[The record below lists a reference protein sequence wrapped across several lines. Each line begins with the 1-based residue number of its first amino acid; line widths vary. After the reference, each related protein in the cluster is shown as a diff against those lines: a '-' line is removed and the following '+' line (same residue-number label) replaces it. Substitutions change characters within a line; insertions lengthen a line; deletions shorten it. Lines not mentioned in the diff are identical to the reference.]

1 MTELKPKLSVAI
13 CTFNRAESLKECLE
27 SLTKQSFTD
36 FEVIIVDADSTDQTP
51 QVIDN
56 YSQKLKIKKV
66 IETGKGLVK
75 ARDLGWRNSQG
86 EFVSWIDDDVVVS
99 EDWAKA
105 IVKILSENKDI
116 AGVSGPTIINNELL
130 KNRDVFF
137 FYGKKGL
144 IGLLGK
150 FWNYFFLEGQ
160 MNEPGKLFK
169 SGAWS
174 PGANFAQSFQI
185 QGLKDVDYL
194 EACNMTLR
202 RGLIEKANGFDFNYA
217 GVAEWSELD
226 LAIRI
231 KKLGYRLIFSSKVKA
246 NHNISRGGV
255 YPKRAEAKQRMEN
268 FLRFYFTHIFEPKP
282 SYLFKFLSYLLFL
295 SLYWIY
301 KAISAKNPD
310 WLSGLTGTMTGALK
324 MIARKNI

>member
-1 MTELKPKLSVAI
+1 MIGEKPKLSVAV
-13 CTFNRAESLKECLE
+13 CTFNRAESLRECLE

-36 FEVIIVDADSTDQTP
+36 FEVVIIDANSTDQTS
-51 QVIDN
+51 QVIN
-56 YSQKLKIKKV
+56 GYSQKLKIKKV
-66 IETGKGLVK
+66 IETGKGLAK
-75 ARDLGWRNSQG
+75 ARDLGWKSSQG

-99 EDWAKA
+99 EGWAKA
-105 IVKILSENKDI
+105 VVEILTENKDI
-116 AGVSGPTIINNELL
+116 AGVSGPTIIDNELL

-160 MNEPGKLFK
+160 MDEPGKLFK

-174 PGANFAQSFQI
+174 PGANFVQSLQI
-185 QGLKDVDYL
+185 QGLKNVDYL

-202 RGLIEKANGFDFNYA
+202 RNLIEKANGFDFNYT

-231 KKLGYRLIFSSKVKA
+231 KKLGYRLVFSPKA
-246 NHNISRGGV
+246 RVNHNISRGGV

-268 FLRFYFTHIFEPKP
+268 FFRFYFKHIFKPKLN
-282 SYLFKFLSYLLFL
+282 YLFKFSCYLLFL
-295 SLYWIY
+295 NCYWLY
-301 KAISAKNPD
+301 KALATKNFN
-310 WLSGLTGTMTGALK
+310 WLSGLTGTVNGIIKTITG
-324 MIARKNI
+324 KNR

>member
-1 MTELKPKLSVAI
+1 MAI

-36 FEVIIVDADSTDQTP
+36 FEVIIVDANSTDQTP

-66 IETGKGLVK
+66 IETGKGLAK
-75 ARDLGWRNSQG
+75 ARDLGWKNSQG

-99 EDWAKA
+99 EDWAKT

-144 IGLLGK
+144 TGLLGK
-150 FWNYFFLEGQ
+150 FWNYFFLESQ
-160 MNEPGKLFK
+160 MYEPGKLFK

-174 PGANFAQSFQI
+174 PGANFAQSLQI

-202 RGLIEKANGFDFNYA
+202 RGLIEKVNGFDFNYT

-231 KKLGYRLIFSSKVKA
+231 KKLGYRLIFSSKVKV
-246 NHNISRGGV
+246 NHNISRSGV
-255 YPKRAEAKQRMEN
+255 YSKRAEAKQRMEN
-268 FLRFYFTHIFEPKP
+268 FLRFYFTHIFKLR
-282 SYLFKFLSYLLFL
+282 SGYIFKFLPYLLFL
-295 SLYWIY
+295 NLFWAY
-301 KAISAKNPD
+301 KAIATGNQN
-310 WLSGLTGTMTGALK
+310 WLGGWLGTITGLRFIFSRHDDL
-324 MIARKNI
+324 II